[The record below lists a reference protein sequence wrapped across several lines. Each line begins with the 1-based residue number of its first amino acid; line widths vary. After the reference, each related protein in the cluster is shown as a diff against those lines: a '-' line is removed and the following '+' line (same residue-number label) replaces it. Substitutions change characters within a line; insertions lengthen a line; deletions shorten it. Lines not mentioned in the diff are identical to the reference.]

1 MGPIPA
7 RYIPVVLAGLRPLPV
22 TGDDPAVPDFA
33 RRLEHLLAPRF
44 RIEREL
50 TGGGMSRVFVAT
62 ETALGRR
69 VVIKVLP
76 PELAAGV
83 NVERFHRE
91 IQLAAQ
97 LQHPHIVPLLD
108 AGNADGLL
116 WFSMPYLEGES
127 LRPPV
132 TRGERLPPREVV
144 QLLHDL
150 LEALAFAHARGVVH
164 RDIKPGNVLTMGR
177 TALVTDFGIAKA
189 LSAAAPAPGATAT
202 GMAMGT
208 PAYMA
213 PEQLAADPAADHRVD
228 LYALGLLAYEL
239 LTGTSPFGGRTPQET
254 LAAQLTLVPPPP
266 HRLAP
271 DVPRALSTLVMQCLE
286 KDAARRPPSA
296 RAMLDTLDQLA
307 QDAMGGGGRRG
318 VRGVRAAALVLAVA
332 AVGTLVVQVAGRRG
346 DVPEAWRDADR
357 PPADRGAA
365 VLGGSA
371 RGDTWGRRDR
381 GIDTA
386 AGEGAV
392 LLVTGGA
399 ETDLR
404 MAEPVPVVL
413 SRAESLA
420 IAAAVRT
427 RQASPPVARQPA
439 ARADTAAQDR
449 ERAALLEAVG
459 KLFAD
464 SLARALQRA
473 RTDTASQRAA
483 RVLAADSGGARTRIT
498 PLLAP
503 QRDGRARL
511 VVLPYTNATGDR
523 ALAQAGR
530 ELVAALR
537 GGVPADSVM
546 VVDSATTALAIRA
559 SRDPMAVG
567 WSLRADFVVS
577 GMVLPRGD
585 SVGLVTQF
593 TDVRDGRFVRAAETV
608 VSPARPAA
616 GTAAALVQLRA
627 WMDSARVVRTRRGT
641 AAARGGGGAAG
652 GPREGPPGPP
662 RGDGPPRPPRG

>member
-1 MGPIPA
+1 M
-7 RYIPVVLAGLRPLPV
+7 
-22 TGDDPAVPDFA
+22 PDFA
-33 RRLEHLLAPRF
+33 RRLEQLLAPRF

-76 PELAAGV
+76 PDLAAGV

-116 WFSMPYLEGES
+116 WFSMPYIEGES
-127 LRPPV
+127 LRTPV

-144 QLLHDL
+144 HLLHDL

-177 TALVTDFGIAKA
+177 IALVTDFGIAKA

-254 LAAQLTLVPPPP
+254 LAAQLTLVPSPP

-271 DVPRALSTLVMQCLE
+271 DVPRALSALVMQCLE

-296 RAMLDTLDQLA
+296 RAMLDTLDQLTK
-307 QDAMGGGGRRG
+307 DAMDGGGRRG
-318 VRGVRAAALVLAVA
+318 VRRARTAALVLAVA
-332 AVGTLVVQVAGRRG
+332 AVGTLVVRETGRRQEPPEAGR
-346 DVPEAWRDADR
+346 VTAPT
-357 PPADRGAA
+357 PADAGGAPGGDAAAPLDSA
-365 VLGGSA
+365 V
-371 RGDTWGRRDR
+371 R
-381 GIDTA
+381 
-386 AGEGAV
+386 
-392 LLVTGGA
+392 LVTGGGA
-399 ETDLR
+399 LADLR
-404 MAEPVPVVL
+404 LAEPVPVVL

-420 IAAAVRT
+420 IAAAVRA
-427 RQASPPVARQPA
+427 RPASPSSPTPRAAPA
-439 ARADTAAQDR
+439 DSGALGR

-464 SLARALQRA
+464 SLARALERA

-483 RVLAADSGGARTRIT
+483 RALPADTGTARARIT

-503 QRDGRARL
+503 QRDGRARM

-537 GGVPADSVM
+537 RGVPADSVM

-593 TDVRDGRFVRAAETV
+593 TDVRDGRYVRAAETV
-608 VSPARPAA
+608 VSPARPAE
-616 GTAAALVQLRA
+616 GTAAALRQLRA
-627 WMDSARVVRTRRGT
+627 WMDSARVLRARRGT
-641 AAARGGGGAAG
+641 AAARSGAAAG
-652 GPREGPPGPP
+652 GPREGPP
-662 RGDGPPRPPRG
+662 RGERPPRPPRG

>member
-1 MGPIPA
+1 M
-7 RYIPVVLAGLRPLPV
+7 
-22 TGDDPAVPDFA
+22 PDFA

-116 WFSMPYLEGES
+116 WFSMPYIEGES
-127 LRPPV
+127 LRTPL

-144 QLLHDL
+144 HLLHDL

-177 TALVTDFGIAKA
+177 SALVTDFGIAKA
-189 LSAAAPAPGATAT
+189 LSAAAPAPGTTAT

-254 LAAQLTLVPPPP
+254 LAAQLTLMPPPP

-271 DVPRALSTLVMQCLE
+271 DVPRALSALVMQCLE
-286 KDAARRPPSA
+286 KDATRRPPSA

-318 VRGVRAAALVLAVA
+318 VRVAALLLTVA
-332 AVGTLVVQVAGRRG
+332 AVGSLVVQLAGRREDAPAG
-346 DVPEAWRDADR
+346 WRGGNR
-357 PPADRGAA
+357 PPPDSAGA
-365 VLGGSA
+365 VPGGGA
-371 RGDTWGRRDR
+371 RGVDGGGRDR
-381 GIDTA
+381 STGAPAGDGAVVLA
-386 AGEGAV
+386 AGE
-392 LLVTGGA
+392 T
-399 ETDLR
+399 ETDGR

-420 IAAAVRT
+420 IAAAVRA
-427 RQASPPVARQPA
+427 RQASPTVPRQSA
-439 ARADTAAQDR
+439 TRADSAALGR

-459 KLFAD
+459 QLFAD
-464 SLARALQRA
+464 SLAQALQRA
-473 RTDTASQRAA
+473 RVDTASQRAA
-483 RVLAADSGGARTRIT
+483 RVLPADTGTARTRIT

-503 QRDGRARL
+503 QRDGRTRL

-546 VVDSATTALAIRA
+546 VVDSATTALAIRT

-627 WMDSARVVRTRRGT
+627 WMDSARVLRTRRGT
-641 AAARGGGGAAG
+641 AAARGGGGTG

-662 RGDGPPRPPRG
+662 RGDERPRPPRG

>member
-1 MGPIPA
+1 
-7 RYIPVVLAGLRPLPV
+7 
-22 TGDDPAVPDFA
+22 
-33 RRLEHLLAPRF
+33 
-44 RIEREL
+44 
-50 TGGGMSRVFVAT
+50 
-62 ETALGRR
+62 
-69 VVIKVLP
+69 
-76 PELAAGV
+76 
-83 NVERFHRE
+83 
-91 IQLAAQ
+91 
-97 LQHPHIVPLLD
+97 
-108 AGNADGLL
+108 
-116 WFSMPYLEGES
+116 
-127 LRPPV
+127 
-132 TRGERLPPREVV
+132 
-144 QLLHDL
+144 
-150 LEALAFAHARGVVH
+150 
-164 RDIKPGNVLTMGR
+164 
-177 TALVTDFGIAKA
+177 
-189 LSAAAPAPGATAT
+189 
-202 GMAMGT
+202 
-208 PAYMA
+208 
-213 PEQLAADPAADHRVD
+213 
-228 LYALGLLAYEL
+228 
-239 LTGTSPFGGRTPQET
+239 
-254 LAAQLTLVPPPP
+254 
-266 HRLAP
+266 
-271 DVPRALSTLVMQCLE
+271 
-286 KDAARRPPSA
+286 
-296 RAMLDTLDQLA
+296 MLDTLDQLA

-318 VRGVRAAALVLAVA
+318 VRGVRAAALLLAVA
-332 AVGTLVVQVAGRRG
+332 AVGTLLVQLAGRR
-346 DVPEAWRDADR
+346 DDAPEGWRGANR
-357 PPADRGAA
+357 PPADSLRTAPGGGARAVAGSGRDRSGGAA
-365 VLGGSA
+365 A
-371 RGDTWGRRDR
+371 GD
-381 GIDTA
+381 
-386 AGEGAV
+386 GAV

-427 RQASPPVARQPA
+427 RQASPPLPGPSA
-439 ARADTAAQDR
+439 ARADSAALGR

-459 KLFAD
+459 QLFAD

-473 RTDTASQRAA
+473 RADTASQRAA
-483 RVLAADSGGARTRIT
+483 RVLPADTGTARARIT

>member
-1 MGPIPA
+1 M
-7 RYIPVVLAGLRPLPV
+7 

-33 RRLEHLLAPRF
+33 HRLEHLLAPRF

-50 TGGGMSRVFVAT
+50 TGGGMSRVFLAT

-108 AGNADGLL
+108 AGNAGGLL
-116 WFSMPYLEGES
+116 WFSMPYIEGES
-127 LRPPV
+127 LRTPV

-144 QLLHDL
+144 QLLHGL

-189 LSAAAPAPGATAT
+189 LSAATPAPGATAT

-254 LAAQLTLVPPPP
+254 LAAQLTLVPSPP

-271 DVPRALSTLVMQCLE
+271 DVPRALSALVMQCLE
-286 KDAARRPPSA
+286 KDAARRPQTA
-296 RAMLDTLDQLA
+296 RAMLDSLDQLA

-318 VRGVRAAALVLAVA
+318 VRGARAAVLGLAVA
-332 AVGTLVVQVAGRRG
+332 AMGMLVLKVSGRHG
-346 DVPEAWRDADR
+346 DAPGALRVADR
-357 PPADRGAA
+357 TPADSVRA
-365 VLGGSA
+365 GGGA
-371 RGDTWGRRDR
+371 RGDTTFGGAR
-381 GIDTA
+381 GGA
-386 AGEGAV
+386 ASAEEGAE

-399 ETDLR
+399 ETDRR
-404 MAEPVPVVL
+404 MSEPVPLVL

-420 IAAAVRT
+420 IAAAVRA
-427 RQASPPVARQPA
+427 RAASPAAPRQPA
-439 ARADTAAQDR
+439 ASADTAALGR

-473 RTDTASQRAA
+473 RSDTASQRAA
-483 RVLAADSGGARTRIT
+483 RVLPADTGTARTRIT

-511 VVLPYTNATGDR
+511 VVLPFTNATGDR

-567 WSLRADFVVS
+567 WSLRADFVIS

-593 TDVRDGRFVRAAETV
+593 TDVRDGRFVRAAEMV

-616 GTAAALVQLRA
+616 GTAAAVVQVRA
-627 WMDSARVVRTRRGT
+627 WMDSARVMRTRRGT
-641 AAARGGGGAAG
+641 AAARGGGGTAG
-652 GPREGPPGPP
+652 GPREGLPWPP

>member
-1 MGPIPA
+1 M
-7 RYIPVVLAGLRPLPV
+7 
-22 TGDDPAVPDFA
+22 PDFA
-33 RRLEHLLAPRF
+33 RRLEQLLAPRF

-76 PELAAGV
+76 PDLAAGV

-116 WFSMPYLEGES
+116 WFSMPYIEGES
-127 LRPPV
+127 LRTPM

-144 QLLHDL
+144 HLLHDL
-150 LEALAFAHARGVVH
+150 LEALAFAHDRGVVH

-177 TALVTDFGIAKA
+177 SALVTDFGIAKA
-189 LSAAAPAPGATAT
+189 LSAASPAAGATAT
-202 GMAMGT
+202 GIAVGT

-228 LYALGLLAYEL
+228 LYALGLVAYEL

-254 LAAQLTLVPPPP
+254 LAAQLTVVPSPP

-271 DVPRALSTLVMQCLE
+271 DVPRALSALVMQCLE
-286 KDAARRPPSA
+286 KDAARRPASA

-307 QDAMGGGGRRG
+307 HDASGVGGRRG
-318 VRGVRAAALVLAVA
+318 ARRTRTAALVLAVA
-332 AVGTLVVQVAGRRG
+332 AVGTLVVRETGRREEPPEAGR
-346 DVPEAWRDADR
+346 VTAPTPPEAG
-357 PPADRGAA
+357 GAS
-365 VLGGSA
+365 GGN
-371 RGDTWGRRDR
+371 
-381 GIDTA
+381 A
-386 AGEGAV
+386 AAPVDGAV

-399 ETDLR
+399 EADRRL
-404 MAEPVPVVL
+404 AEPVPVVL

-420 IAAAVRT
+420 IAAAVRARPT
-427 RQASPPVARQPA
+427 SPTSPTPPA
-439 ARADTAAQDR
+439 ATADSGALGR
-449 ERAALLEAVG
+449 ERSALLEAVG

-464 SLARALQRA
+464 SLAQALARV

-483 RVLAADSGGARTRIT
+483 RALPADTGTARARIT

-503 QRDGRARL
+503 QRDGRARM

-537 GGVPADSVM
+537 SGVPADSVM
-546 VVDSATTALAIRA
+546 VVDSATTALAIRT
-559 SRDPMAVG
+559 SRDPMTVG

-593 TDVRDGRFVRAAETV
+593 TDVRDGRYVRATETV
-608 VSPARPAA
+608 VSPARPTA
-616 GTAAALVQLRA
+616 GTAAALRQLRA
-627 WMDSARVVRTRRGT
+627 WMDSARVLRTRRGT
-641 AAARGGGGAAG
+641 AAARSGGAAG
-652 GPREGPPGPP
+652 GPREGPP